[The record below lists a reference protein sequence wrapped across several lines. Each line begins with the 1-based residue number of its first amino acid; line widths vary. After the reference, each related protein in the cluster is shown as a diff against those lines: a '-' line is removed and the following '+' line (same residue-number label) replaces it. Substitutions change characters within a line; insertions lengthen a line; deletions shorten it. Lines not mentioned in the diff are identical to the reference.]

1 MAYPNSGKLSP
12 NKYKQGDARKPDMTG
27 EIIMQRSA
35 LKGLLEEHDGDEI
48 VIKLSAWNRQG
59 NYGEFLSIS
68 WNNYKKKE
76 EAPAPKAAPPVQQ
89 PIVDDGDIPF

>member
-12 NKYKQGDARKPDMTG
+12 NRYKQGDPKKPDMVG
-27 EIIMQRSA
+27 EINMQRSA
-35 LKGLLEEHDGDEI
+35 LKSLMDEHSGDEI

-59 NYGEFLSIS
+59 NYGEFLSVS

-76 EAPAPKAAPPVQQ
+76 EAPAQQ
-89 PIVDDGDIPF
+89 QLPADDGDVPF

>member
-12 NKYKQGDARKPDMTG
+12 NRYKDGDPRKPDMTG

-35 LKGLLEEHDGDEI
+35 LKGLMQEHDGDEI

-59 NYGEFLSIS
+59 NYGEFLSVS
-68 WNNYKKKE
+68 WNSYKKKE
-76 EAPAPKAAPPVQQ
+76 EAHKAAPPAQQ
-89 PIVDDGDIPF
+89 PLADDGDIPF

>member
-12 NKYKQGDARKPDMTG
+12 NRYKQGDPKKPDMVG
-27 EIIMQRSA
+27 EINMQRSA
-35 LKGLLEEHDGDEI
+35 LKALMDEHNGDEI

-76 EAPAPKAAPPVQQ
+76 EAPAQQ
-89 PIVDDGDIPF
+89 QLPADDGDVPF